1 MNNIDI
7 SNQIVPENVQNWIEI
22 VVKAINYPNIY
33 SG

>member
-1 MNNIDI
+1 M

-22 VVKAINYPNIY
+22 VVMAINYPNIY